1 MKNNGTNTILNWA
14 LIAMAAF
21 TLIFGF
27 QYFNRTREVRS
38 LQAKVVDFQNKQ
50 NMLQNLVA
58 ECLEYSKRNPAIDS
72 ILEANSVK
80 PKTATQTKP
89 AGK

>member
-1 MKNNGTNTILNWA
+1 MKNNGLTTILNWA
-14 LIAMAAF
+14 LIAVVVLTA
-21 TLIFGF
+21 LFGF

-38 LQAKVVDFQNKQ
+38 QQAKVVEFQNKQ

-58 ECLEYSKRNPAIDS
+58 ECLEYSKRNPAIDP

-80 PKTATQTKP
+80 PKTATPTKP